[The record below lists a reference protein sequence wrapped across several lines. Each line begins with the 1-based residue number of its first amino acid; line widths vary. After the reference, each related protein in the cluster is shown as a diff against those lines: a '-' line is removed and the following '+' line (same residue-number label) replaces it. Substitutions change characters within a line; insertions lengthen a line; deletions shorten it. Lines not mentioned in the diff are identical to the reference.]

1 MGRTRDRATTGRAAP
16 ATSGKMVGPMTA
28 ALAPSRARAA
38 RLAVSVLFFANGAI
52 AASILPR
59 LPAIKEALGLSNAEL
74 GAAVA
79 AMPAG
84 GLIAGGLVGLLI
96 ARFGSGRVAAV
107 AGTLCGL
114 FLAVVGLAPSWIA
127 LAAAYFVLGV
137 FDATMDA
144 SMNTHALELQG
155 VYGRSILQG
164 FHGTWS
170 AGGMAA
176 GAAGA
181 VAAGVGLPVAIHLAV
196 VAVVLAGVVA
206 VSSRSM
212 LPRGWAAGA
221 PGTAPPRPMDAEP
234 EPERIHPRNAGRL
247 LRILVPIAMLGIL
260 TVVVQSAAATWS
272 AVYVTDVLGQSA
284 GVAATAFVLY
294 TASMMV
300 GRLTNDR
307 WVDRFGPVAVVR
319 MGAVIA
325 AAGLVAVMAS
335 GPLGLAPLAFAGFA
349 AIGLGSSPMFPV
361 MVLAAGSRPGIPAGY
376 GVALVS
382 WMVRIGLIVAPA
394 LVGVAADAAGLGA
407 AFGIPLLTAVAIGI
421 LAPAMTGTRLRMA
434 RAGTEP

>member
-1 MGRTRDRATTGRAAP
+1 
-16 ATSGKMVGPMTA
+16 MTA
-28 ALAPSRARAA
+28 AFEPPRARAA
-38 RLAVSVLFFANGAI
+38 RITVSVLFFANGAV

-79 AMPAG
+79 AMPVG

-107 AGTLCGL
+107 AGTLCCL
-114 FLAVVGLAPSWIA
+114 FLAVIGLAPSWLA
-127 LAAAYFVLGV
+127 LAAAYFVLGM

-144 SMNTHALELQG
+144 SMNTQALELQG
-155 VYGRSILQG
+155 AYGRSILQG

-176 GAAGA
+176 GAVGA
-181 VAAGVGLPVAIHLAV
+181 VAAGVGVPVAIHLAV
-196 VAVVLAGVVA
+196 VAMALAAGVA

-212 LPRGWAAGA
+212 LARGWAAPVAAHVATGA
-221 PGTAPPRPMDAEP
+221 AGETAGEAPNQPDAGSDA
-234 EPERIHPRNAGRL
+234 ERIHPRNAGRL

-272 AVYVTDVLGQSA
+272 AVYVTDVLGQPA

-294 TASMMV
+294 IASMMV

-307 WVDRFGPVAVVR
+307 WVDRFGAVAVVR
-319 MGAVIA
+319 IGAAIA
-325 AAGLVAVMAS
+325 AVGLVAVMAS
-335 GPLGLAPLAFAGFA
+335 GPLAVAPLAFAGFA

-407 AFGIPLLTAVAIGI
+407 AFGIPLVTAVVIGI
-421 LAPAMTGTRLRMA
+421 VAPTMTGTRLRVA
-434 RAGTEP
+434 RSAA

>member
-1 MGRTRDRATTGRAAP
+1 
-16 ATSGKMVGPMTA
+16 MTA
-28 ALAPSRARAA
+28 ALEPPRARTA
-38 RLAVSVLFFANGAI
+38 RIAVSVLFFANGAI

-59 LPAIKEALGLSNAEL
+59 LPAIKEALRLSNAEL

-79 AMPAG
+79 AMPVG

-107 AGTLCGL
+107 AGTWCCLV
-114 FLAVVGLAPSWIA
+114 LAVVGLAPSWIA

-176 GAAGA
+176 GAVGA
-181 VAAGVGLPVAIHLAV
+181 VAAGVGVPVAIHLAV
-196 VAVVLAGVVA
+196 VAVVLAVVVA
-206 VSSRSM
+206 TSSRSL
-212 LPRGWAAGA
+212 LPRRSTAGA
-221 PGTAPPRPMDAEP
+221 PGPDPTTTTDPVPAPEA
-234 EPERIHPRNAGRL
+234 ERIHPRNAGRL
-247 LRILVPIAMLGIL
+247 LRILVPIAMLGTL

-272 AVYVTDVLGQSA
+272 AVYVTDVLGQPA

-294 TASMMV
+294 TASMML
-300 GRLTNDR
+300 GRITNDR

-319 MGAVIA
+319 MGAAIA

-335 GPLGLAPLAFAGFA
+335 GPLGVAPLAFVGFA
-349 AIGLGSSPMFPV
+349 AVGLGSSPMFPV

-407 AFGIPLLTAVAIGI
+407 AFAIPLLTAVAIGI
-421 LAPAMTGTRLRMA
+421 LAPAMTGTRLGVT
-434 RAGTEP
+434 RAAA